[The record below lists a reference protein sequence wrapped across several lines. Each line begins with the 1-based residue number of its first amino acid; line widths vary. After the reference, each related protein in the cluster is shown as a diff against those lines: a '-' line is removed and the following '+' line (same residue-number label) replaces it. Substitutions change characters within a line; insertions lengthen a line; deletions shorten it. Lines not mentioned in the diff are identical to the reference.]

1 MEKCSHLAVGE
12 RTVVRISLTKG
23 PGEKKR
29 KKIRRERSMQ
39 LLPDMCVVYLS
50 VSQVVLV
57 LGFDNDPYL
66 LALVKYESP
75 RLLRWN
81 PGWICSCINYSR

>member
-1 MEKCSHLAVGE
+1 
-12 RTVVRISLTKG
+12 
-23 PGEKKR
+23 
-29 KKIRRERSMQ
+29 MQ

-57 LGFDNDPYL
+57 VGFDNDPYL

-75 RLLRWN
+75 RLLGWN